1 MREGLEDV
9 VAAMHRLPGLTAAEA
24 VTALRDEAGYG
35 AYLEQKRMDSGKLSI
50 LGLLAEQEPT
60 PDRLLARLAELRE
73 VLAHRQDPAQA
84 LLTLS
89 TIHSSKGL
97 EYDSV
102 VLLDVFDGILPAQLE
117 VCCRTKEDTLRY
129 EEDRRLYYVAMT
141 RPSGGWC
148 SLTARRCL
156 RCSPRRCSST
166 CRRPVPGGSRRP
178 KKPPGCGI
186 RPTNCW
192 PAPPPRPR
200 PPSCRRWTWGSC
212 PGWGPPSN
220 TRYSAWVLSPR

>member
-1 MREGLEDV
+1 MLFRSVREGLEDV

-60 PDRLLARLAELRE
+60 PDRLLARLAELRQ

-84 LLTLS
+84 MLTLS

-102 VLLDVFDGILPAQLE
+102 VLLDVFDSILPAQLE

-141 RPSGGWC
+141 RAKRQIGR
-148 SLTARRCL
+148 AH
-156 RCSPRRCSST
+156 
-166 CRRPVPGGSRRP
+166 V
-178 KKPPGCGI
+178 
-186 RPTNCW
+186 
-192 PAPPPRPR
+192 
-200 PPSCRRWTWGSC
+200 
-212 PGWGPPSN
+212 
-220 TRYSAWVLSPR
+220 